1 MELNNNKLLVYL
13 FVLLPFG
20 LFSQE
25 KIKWISLEDAV
36 YLQQTEPRNI
46 IIDVY
51 TNWCGPCKKL
61 DRETFGN
68 KDLIKYVNDNYYAVK
83 FNAEGNDTIEFQG
96 YEFTNP
102 NFDPT
107 KTRRRNSSH
116 EFTRALQVSAYP
128 TVVFL
133 DKSSNVLYKLRG
145 FQPVPQMEFFLK
157 YLNGKYKEIKTQEE
171 MNTYQNSFVYE
182 FSK

>member
-1 MELNNNKLLVYL
+1 MESSNNKLILFL

-20 LFSQE
+20 LLSQD

-46 IIDVY
+46 IIDVD

-68 KDLIKYVNDNYYAVK
+68 KDLIKYVNENYYAVK
-83 FNAEGNDTIEFQG
+83 FNAEGNEKIEFQG
-96 YEFTNP
+96 YEFSNP
-102 NFDPT
+102 NFDPA

-116 EFTRALQVSAYP
+116 EFTRALRVSAYP

-145 FQPVPQMEFFLK
+145 FQSVRPVSYTHLTLPTNDL
-157 YLNGKYKEIKTQEE
+157 
-171 MNTYQNSFVYE
+171 V
-182 FSK
+182 

>member
-1 MELNNNKLLVYL
+1 MVLSKYKLIVYL
-13 FVLLPFG
+13 FVLLPLG

-68 KDLIKYVNDNYYAVK
+68 KDLIKYVNENYYAVK
-83 FNAEGNDTIEFQG
+83 FNAEGNEKIEFQ
-96 YEFTNP
+96 
-102 NFDPT
+102 
-107 KTRRRNSSH
+107 
-116 EFTRALQVSAYP
+116 
-128 TVVFL
+128 
-133 DKSSNVLYKLRG
+133 
-145 FQPVPQMEFFLK
+145 
-157 YLNGKYKEIKTQEE
+157 
-171 MNTYQNSFVYE
+171 
-182 FSK
+182 

>member
-1 MELNNNKLLVYL
+1 MVLSKHKLIVYL
-13 FVLLPFG
+13 FVLLPLG

-68 KDLIKYVNDNYYAVK
+68 KDLIKYVNENYYAVK
-83 FNAEGNDTIEFQG
+83 FNAEGNEKIDFQG
-96 YEFTNP
+96 YEFSNP
-102 NFDPT
+102 NFDPA

-116 EFTRALQVSAYP
+116 EFTRALRVSAYP

-145 FQPVPQMEFFLK
+145 FQPVRQMEFFLK
-157 YLNGKYKEIKTQEE
+157 YLNDEYKEIKTQEQ

>member
-1 MELNNNKLLVYL
+1 MVLSKHKLIVYL
-13 FVLLPFG
+13 FVLLPLG

-68 KDLIKYVNDNYYAVK
+68 KDLIKYVNENYYAVK
-83 FNAEGNDTIEFQG
+83 FNAEGNEKIDFQG
-96 YEFTNP
+96 YEFSNP
-102 NFDPT
+102 NFDPA

-116 EFTRALQVSAYP
+116 EFTRALRVSAYP

-145 FQPVPQMEFFLK
+145 FQPVRQMEFFLK
-157 YLNGKYKEIKTQEE
+157 YLHTFYFHGF
-171 MNTYQNSFVYE
+171 YQDGISLQVF
-182 FSK
+182 